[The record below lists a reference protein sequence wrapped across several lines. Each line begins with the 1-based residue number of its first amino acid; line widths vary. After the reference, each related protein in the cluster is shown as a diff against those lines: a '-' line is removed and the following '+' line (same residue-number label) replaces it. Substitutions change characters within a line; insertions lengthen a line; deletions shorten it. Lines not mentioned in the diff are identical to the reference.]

1 MTAMEVINR
10 VDGQLHN
17 VASLEDKLEWLSQ
30 AEAMVSQLLART
42 GTPGKETAMTAQTHL
57 AAPQPHDRLY
67 AHYLEAQI
75 HYANQESLKYNN
87 AMSLFQMAW
96 MEYANALQRGS
107 QRPGR
112 RKFF

>member
-1 MTAMEVINR
+1 MTAIEVINR

-17 VASLEDKLEWLSQ
+17 VCPLEDKLEWLSQ
-30 AEAMVSQLLART
+30 AEAMVTQLLART
-42 GTPGKETAMTAQTHL
+42 GTPGKEETITAQTQL
-57 AAPQPHDRLY
+57 SAPQPYDRLY
-67 AHYLEAQI
+67 SHYLEAQI
-75 HYANQESLKYNN
+75 HYASQEYLKYNN

>member
-1 MTAMEVINR
+1 MTAIEVINR

-17 VASLEDKLEWLSQ
+17 VCPLEDKLEWLSQ
-30 AEAMVSQLLART
+30 AEAMVTQLLART
-42 GTPGKETAMTAQTHL
+42 GAPGKEETITAQTQL
-57 AAPQPHDRLY
+57 SAPQPHDRLY
-67 AHYLEAQI
+67 SHYLEAQI
-75 HYANQESLKYNN
+75 HYASQEYLKYNN

>member
-30 AEAMVSQLLART
+30 AEAMVHQLLART
-42 GTPGKETAMTAQTHL
+42 GAPGKEEAITAQTQL

-67 AHYLEAQI
+67 GHYLEAQI
-75 HYANQESLKYNN
+75 HYASQEYLKYNN

>member
-1 MTAMEVINR
+1 MTAIEVINR

-30 AEAMVSQLLART
+30 AEAMVTQLLART
-42 GTPGKETAMTAQTHL
+42 GAPGKEETMTAQTQL

-67 AHYLEAQI
+67 GHYLEAQI
-75 HYANQESLKYNN
+75 HYANQEYLKYNN